1 MKDVSCVFLEVSV
14 ASIAH
19 DGTLPINL
27 LIIVFLPLLHASLVL
42 PGITCQDN
50 YRSLSQHASGRTQ
63 TKASF
68 TSSPLTCGEVLQH
81 KCSNLHRLGGEL
93 WAEGGVICHSLIF
106 PFGLFHASSH
116 CTILCALCRQSL
128 QMTALVLLQKSPN
141 MAVLVL
147 GLQLYSGARSLYYIL
162 LIKL

>member
-1 MKDVSCVFLEVSV
+1 MLHWCFQGSPAKTTTDLCLSM
-14 ASIAH
+14 
-19 DGTLPINL
+19 L
-27 LIIVFLPLLHASLVL
+27 LGEPKLRHPSK
-42 PGITCQDN
+42 
-50 YRSLSQHASGRTQ
+50 S
-63 TKASF
+63 
-68 TSSPLTCGEVLQH
+68 SSPLTCGEVLQH

-93 WAEGGVICHSLIF
+93 WGGGGVICHSLIF